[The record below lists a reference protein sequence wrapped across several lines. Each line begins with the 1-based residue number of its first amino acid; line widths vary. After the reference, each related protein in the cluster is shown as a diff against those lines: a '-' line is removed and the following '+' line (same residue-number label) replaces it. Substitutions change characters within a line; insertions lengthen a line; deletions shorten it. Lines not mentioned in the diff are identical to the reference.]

1 MPLADSRI
9 VEDSERLEAVH
20 ETGLLEGPTDPALE
34 RLTRLTRRVLGVP
47 TAVVTLIDRNRQ
59 YFAAHSGLRED
70 LAAARETSLDY
81 SFCQHVVGT
90 GAPLAVSEATVH
102 PLVHDNKAITEYG
115 VHAYAGMPLRSADGQ
130 VLGSFCAFDTES
142 REWSQDDLDALEDLA
157 RAAMTEIE
165 LRATL
170 RLLEEQ
176 GAQLESLLESTR
188 ELVVRLAPDGAVRY
202 ANAAFRGTIGVPP
215 ASTDPD
221 WLRQR
226 LDEPCRARFDSS
238 WAAARDRGVES
249 AIALRFQPLGGAA
262 VEVEA
267 RLVPVIRRGTLRGI
281 RFFGIDVTAAHL
293 LERAKG
299 KHIGVVSHELRTPI
313 GAVQGALQLLTRLL
327 PEDLGPKPKE
337 LMALASRNAARLLA
351 LVNDLL
357 DLERLEA
364 GQLTMERRP
373 VALAEVF
380 AVARDA
386 TAPLAEQRGVLLEWS
401 PGDLIVRA
409 DSDRLARVII
419 NLVGNAVKFTP
430 AGKRV
435 SVAAMRAGT
444 ESLVRVQDEGR
455 GIPPDALERVFERF
469 AQVARSDAI
478 EKGGSGLG
486 LTIARAIVLAHGG
499 RIWVESTEGVG
510 STFFVALPD
519 GADGDA

>member
-1 MPLADSRI
+1 MPLADART
-9 VEDSERLEAVH
+9 VEDPERLEAVH
-20 ETGLLEGPTDPALE
+20 ETGLLDGPADPALE

-47 TAVVTLIDRNRQ
+47 TAVVTLVDRNRQ

-81 SFCQHVVGT
+81 SFCQHVVGSA
-90 GAPLAVSEATVH
+90 APLVVTEATVH
-102 PLVHDNKAITEYG
+102 PLVHDNKAINEYG
-115 VHAYAGMPLRSADGQ
+115 VHAYAGMPLRTADGQ

-142 REWSQDDLDALEDLA
+142 REWSRDDLEALQDLA

-165 LRATL
+165 LRSTL

-188 ELVVRLAPDGAVRY
+188 ELVVRLAPDGALRY
-202 ANAAFRGTIGVPP
+202 ANAAFRGTVGAPP
-215 ASTDPD
+215 ERHEPD
-221 WLRQR
+221 WLRKR
-226 LDEPCRARFDSS
+226 LDEPSRSRFDAS

-249 AIALRFQPLGGAA
+249 ALELRFQPPGAA
-262 VEVEA
+262 PVEVEA
-267 RLVPVIRRGTLRGI
+267 RLVPVVRRGTLRGI
-281 RFFGIDVTAAHL
+281 RFFGVDVTEARA
-293 LERAKG
+293 LERAKDQR
-299 KHIGVVSHELRTPI
+299 IGVVSHELRTPI

-327 PEDLGPKPKE
+327 PQDLGPKPKE

-380 AVARDA
+380 AIARDA

-401 PGDLIVRA
+401 PGDVIVQA
-409 DSDRLARVII
+409 DPERLARVII

-430 AGKRV
+430 PDKRV
-435 SVAAMRAGT
+435 HVTATRSGAET
-444 ESLVRVQDEGR
+444 LVRVQDEGR
-455 GIPPDALERVFERF
+455 GIPPDALQRVFERF
-469 AQVARSDAI
+469 SQVARSDAV

-519 GADGDA
+519 DADSGA